1 MLKNF
6 KKVTDHSF
14 LYEIWKGEREEKM
27 GINLDRHTLLGVQF
41 FGFFFV
47 GYSEFVNLDISLS
60 EHNLL
65 PI

>member
-41 FGFFFV
+41 FGFFFCRL
-47 GYSEFVNLDISLS
+47 F
-60 EHNLL
+60 
-65 PI
+65 